1 MRLIGNAL
9 PIPAVLFYMRA
20 AHPAKK
26 ISDVWHSNSDYTD
39 LYATVRDGGEEEKR
53 SIAQAKDLKHE
64 EGPEAVHRDLRAMQN
79 REGIIAWKDMSSKG
93 LICKAA
99 LWRRDGDCERPGPEG
114 PEGLAGHHEIRNIQQ
129 LNTTSHRP
137 QGDGSSERLFRS
149 VLEELRVALG
159 AEEEDGGKKW
169 PRRATSHTFYTSD
182 ERCAHPWTC

>member
-99 LWRRDGDCERPGPEG
+99 LWRRDGDYERPGPEG
-114 PEGLAGHHEIRNIQQ
+114 TR
-129 LNTTSHRP
+129 
-137 QGDGSSERLFRS
+137 GSRGS
-149 VLEELRVALG
+149 
-159 AEEEDGGKKW
+159 GK
-169 PRRATSHTFYTSD
+169 AS
-182 ERCAHPWTC
+182 